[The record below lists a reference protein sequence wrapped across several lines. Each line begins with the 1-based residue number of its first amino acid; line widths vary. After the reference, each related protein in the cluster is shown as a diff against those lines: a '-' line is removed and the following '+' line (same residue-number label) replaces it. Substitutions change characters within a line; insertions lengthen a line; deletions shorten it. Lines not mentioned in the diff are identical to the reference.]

1 MLPDRVGQ
9 GMRLVL
15 AGVALGSV
23 AALALS
29 RLMVS
34 LIFGVETW
42 DPIVFGGVASL
53 LTVVAML
60 AAYIPA
66 LRATR
71 VQPLEALRR

>member
-1 MLPDRVGQ
+1 
-9 GMRLVL
+9 MRLVL